1 MKPDIV
7 RVTLQRMHAR
17 AVHVVHAEYAQPS
30 ARMAESLGDADAMY
44 VNRMHALRRAWRT
57 TQRGLA
63 PDGGEWVQMKTPD
76 ALVLF
81 TIQYPKND
89 KGTVAGG
96 GEKTES
102 RDSKARLYDYTS
114 GAPRLCL
121 TLQLQQGF
129 QVENIYGLADTLES
143 DHTTFDTVYEKR
155 GDFVPPERVMVP
167 IPSCVAE
174 IMYV

>member
-17 AVHVVHAEYAQPS
+17 AVHVVHAEYAQP
-30 ARMAESLGDADAMY
+30 RMAESLGDADAVC
-44 VNRMHALRRAWRT
+44 VNRMCALLRAWNT

-63 PDGGEWVQMKTPD
+63 PDGGEWVQMKTPG

-81 TIQYPKND
+81 TIRYPRND
-89 KGTVAGG
+89 EETIAGG
-96 GEKTES
+96 GGKAKS
-102 RDSKARLYDYTS
+102 KDSKARLYDYTS

-121 TLQLQQGF
+121 TLQLQEGF
-129 QVENIYGLADTLES
+129 HVEHIYGLTDTLES
-143 DHTTFDTVYEKR
+143 KHTTFDTVYEKR